1 MPLPRHFLVVPPVA
15 FALCAS
21 FIVAHG
27 PHLGGSS
34 LASQNSP
41 SLQNSLTDAPGR
53 PVLRA
58 PHPRTAAHP
67 ATPSRAVIRSHKAPA
82 ARPAAALRAPA
93 HPIDRHVVTVQA
105 VQPVVIYQAH
115 TPAPQPVQLTAPALQ
130 IAAKPAPKPAPPPPP
145 PPASTGGDDYPYRY
159 ASGSPSDP
167 WGFTERQC
175 VSFVAWRLNQAGRP
189 LSNASNSWGSAL
201 TWDDAA
207 RRLGR
212 SITTSPSYGTVAQWN
227 AGESSPYYANG
238 SSSPN
243 GFFTAG
249 GYGHV
254 AWVVAVYAD
263 GSALVQQYNISGNRS
278 YSTMRVKAPRYLHLR

>member
-1 MPLPRHFLVVPPVA
+1 VPLPRHFLVVPPVA

-41 SLQNSLTDAPGR
+41 NLQNSLTDTPVR
-53 PVLRA
+53 TVLRA
-58 PHPRTAAHP
+58 PHPRTDSHP
-67 ATPSRAVIRSHKAPA
+67 ATPSRAVIWSHKAPA

-93 HPIDRHVVTVQA
+93 HPIVQHVVTVQA
-105 VQPVVIYQAH
+105 AQPVVSYQAH
-115 TPAPQPVQLTAPALQ
+115 TPAPPPVYLTAPA
-130 IAAKPAPKPAPPPPP
+130 PAPAPAPPPPP

-175 VSFVAWRLNQAGRP
+175 VSFVAWRLNQAGQP
-189 LSNASNSWGSAL
+189 LNNAANSWGSAL

-207 RRLGR
+207 RSLGR
-212 SITTSPSYGTVAQWN
+212 PITTSPSYGTVAQWN

-243 GFFTAG
+243 GQFTAG

>member
-1 MPLPRHFLVVPPVA
+1 MPLPRHFLVVPSVA

-21 FIVAHG
+21 FIVTHG

-34 LASQNSP
+34 LTSQNSP
-41 SLQNSLTDAPGR
+41 SLQSSPTDAPVR
-53 PVLRA
+53 AVLRA
-58 PHPRTAAHP
+58 PHPRTAPHP
-67 ATPSRAVIRSHKAPA
+67 ATPSTAVIPSHKAPA
-82 ARPAAALRAPA
+82 GRPAAALQAPA
-93 HPIDRHVVTVQA
+93 HPIVRHLVTVQP
-105 VQPVVIYQAH
+105 VRPVVLYRTP
-115 TPAPQPVQLTAPALQ
+115 TPAPPPVPITAPA
-130 IAAKPAPKPAPPPPP
+130 PAPAPPPPA
-145 PPASTGGDDYPYRY
+145 PAPAPAPTGGDDYPYRY

-189 LSNASNSWGSAL
+189 LSNAANGWGSAL
-201 TWDDAA
+201 TWADAA
-207 RRLGR
+207 RSHGR

-227 AGESSPYYANG
+227 AGESSPYYASG

-243 GFFTAG
+243 GYFTAG

-263 GSALVQQYNISGNRS
+263 GSALVQQYNISGDRS